1 LDDGDTKHNGG
12 RARLEELMARLA
24 DGDQAAVIALY
35 VEFATPISAALR
47 SHLRAV
53 GCDGIGRA
61 DLDGLVLDAC
71 FALAD
76 CARAWRPDGGA
87 LPWVWAARR
96 LRVLAS
102 AHVGQYGET
111 FDPDRHEPDGASPPA
126 PAGDDA
132 DSQVEVLDRLASAH
146 PLCRLLREALAQV
159 GSARDGEIFLELQVQ
174 RLAGDRSPAVTV
186 GRQFGLRPAA
196 VRQVRRRTRARLRS
210 LADIDDRFAPLAALD
225 LVA

>member
-1 LDDGDTKHNGG
+1 
-12 RARLEELMARLA
+12 MARLA
-24 DGDQAAVIALY
+24 DGDEAAIVSLY

-47 SHLRAV
+47 AHLRAV
-53 GCDGIGRA
+53 GCEGVSRA

-96 LRVLAS
+96 LRVLAA
-102 AHVGQYGET
+102 AHVGQYAEV
-111 FDPDRHEPDGASPPA
+111 FDPDRHEPAGEPGPA
-126 PAGDDA
+126 PGGTDA
-132 DSQVEVLDRLASAH
+132 RSQVEVLDRLAVAH

-174 RLAGDRSPAVTV
+174 RLAGDRAPAVTV
-186 GRQFGLRPAA
+186 GRQFGLSSAA

-210 LADIDDRFAPLAALD
+210 LASADERFAPLASLD